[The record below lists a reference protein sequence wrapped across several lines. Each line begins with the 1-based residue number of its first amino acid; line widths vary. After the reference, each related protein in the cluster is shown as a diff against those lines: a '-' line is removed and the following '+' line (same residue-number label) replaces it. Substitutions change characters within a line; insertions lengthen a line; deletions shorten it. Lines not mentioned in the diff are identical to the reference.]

1 MELSPNRLARGS
13 VDPRYFQIGAL
24 GAALVYGQWAL
35 GFELNPLLC
44 AGVIL
49 FALVAQYAGTRWA
62 ELPAFDPRS
71 ALISSFSLC
80 LLLRT
85 DAWPLALLAAAVAVG
100 SKFFLRFRGKHV
112 FNPTNFAIVLL
123 LALTDRVWV
132 SPGQWGAS
140 AIFAFFVLCAG
151 GLVIFRSLRADVS
164 LAFLGF
170 YAALV
175 IGRSLWLGDP
185 LAVPLHRLMNG
196 SLLIFAFFM
205 ISDPKTTPDS
215 RPGRALYALLVALLA
230 MYIEY
235 RLFRTNGALWSLAL
249 LSPLV
254 PLIDRLAPGTRYEWN
269 MAASLRN
276 AARKGA

>member
-1 MELSPNRLARGS
+1 M
-13 VDPRYFQIGAL
+13 DPRYFQIGAL
-24 GAALVYGQWAL
+24 TAALAYGQWAL
-35 GFELNPLLC
+35 GFELDGWLC
-44 AGVIL
+44 AGIIGA
-49 FALVAQYAGTRWA
+49 ALAVQYVGTRWA

-71 ALISSFSLC
+71 ALISSLSLC

-100 SKFFLRFRGKHV
+100 SKFFLRFRGKHI

-123 LALTDRVWV
+123 LALSDRVWV

-151 GLVIFRSLRADVS
+151 GLVIFRSLRAHVS

-185 LAVPLHRLMNG
+185 LAVPLHRLVNG

-215 RPGRALYALLVALLA
+215 RIGRVVYAFAVALLA
-230 MYIEY
+230 AWIEY
-235 RLFRTNGALWSLAL
+235 RLFRTNGALWALVLLA
-249 LSPLV
+249 PIV
-254 PLIDRLAPGTRYEWN
+254 PLIDWLAPGSRYDWHAVAN
-269 MAASLRN
+269 FRP